1 MWPLILEQLPL
12 CPISFVVDLRRL
24 LLYSVTV
31 AASSFRQTA
40 SSSSYSLADTDTN
53 VFTPPSLSDSLSPQ
67 PSPPPSPPFSS
78 PPPPSSLPSPPPS
91 RASPPPLSSYKERF
105 ITKGSMR
112 LRYIDIH
119 RYIDIED
126 ASTVLEVENVVGG
139 FSAAGHNRQ
148 QVKLG
153 RRTGA
158 RTPPSLTHDRPGHIV
173 SPAAPQK
180 TSVKL
185 LPHPP
190 PPRRMPSTSSTPC

>member
-1 MWPLILEQLPL
+1 MESEFIEN
-12 CPISFVVDLRRL
+12 
-24 LLYSVTV
+24 
-31 AASSFRQTA
+31 
-40 SSSSYSLADTDTN
+40 LAKRK
-53 VFTPPSLSDSLSPQ
+53 FWL
-67 PSPPPSPPFSS
+67 F
-78 PPPPSSLPSPPPS
+78 
-91 RASPPPLSSYKERF
+91 
-105 ITKGSMR
+105 
-112 LRYIDIH
+112 RYIDIH